1 MGRHESREAKS
12 LPRKSRRGRRKRRGV
27 MGARPDSGAE
37 AGAGDRAGRTCEQL
51 ESQVQGAENSLS
63 RSFIMSVIELPF
75 CDH

>member
-12 LPRKSRRGRRKRRGV
+12 LPRKSRSGRRKRRGV

-51 ESQVQGAENSLS
+51 ESQVQGAGKQ
-63 RSFIMSVIELPF
+63 PF
-75 CDH
+75 EKFHHECNRTALL